1 MRAPN
6 MQKLTDQIK
15 DKHNGIVIYGIGD
28 ATHKLRISD
37 HNEDDTAGVRAA
49 QSDAD
54 NIPEHRAIDVMIG
67 DHFSRADAENLVKDL
82 TTVDANQDRLKYVIF
97 DSKIYSAND
106 GWGADDYD
114 GEDQHE
120 GHVHVSGLASND
132 ADTSPWVLSSP
143 GVGDDDND
151 QLVVDGI
158 LGPKT
163 IKRWQQIMGT
173 KVDGVIS
180 ENSQLVK
187 KVQEKLKATVDH
199 RLVVDGDGNSLDVGV
214 FRKTVA
220 ALQRYLKSPVDGVI
234 TPGNSQVIKALQ
246 RRLNQNRF

>member
-15 DKHNGIVIYGIGD
+15 AAHPGVVIYGIGD
-28 ATHKLRISD
+28 DEHKTRISD
-37 HNEDDTAGVRAA
+37 HNEDDTPGVQAA

-54 NIPEHRAIDVMIG
+54 NIPEHRAIDVMLG
-67 DHFSRADAENLVKDL
+67 EHFSRADAENLVRDL
-82 TTVDANQDRLKYVIF
+82 VEDQENRPRLRYVIF
-97 DSKIYSAND
+97 DGTIWSAKNHFEP
-106 GWGADDYD
+106 ADYTGDD
-114 GEDQHE
+114 KHE
-120 GHVHVSGLASND
+120 GHIHVSGQAAND
-132 ADTSPWVLSSP
+132 ADTSAWILILP
-143 GVGDDDND
+143 DHAAAED
-151 QLVVDGI
+151 QLAVDGV

-163 IKRWQQIMGT
+163 IRRWQEIMRT
-173 KVDGVIS
+173 PQDGVIS
-180 ENSQLVK
+180 ENSQLVR

-234 TPGNSQVIKALQ
+234 SSPNSQVIKALQ
-246 RRLNQNRF
+246 RRLNQGRF